1 MANDELNPFEKS
13 GLLAVKDLT
22 NPDHYDEEF
31 YKLLST
37 QKFPGVLELD
47 DQIRP
52 AIMKFI
58 KEAWESLHWKF
69 EQSGAI
75 SPAAVLTAMTEALL
89 TGYELGRKLRRPLT
103 AKRASSR

>member
-1 MANDELNPFEKS
+1 MANDELNPLEKS

-22 NPDHYDEEF
+22 NPDHYDKKF

-37 QKFPGVLELD
+37 QRFPGPLEID

-52 AIMKFI
+52 AIAKFI
-58 KEAWESLHWKF
+58 EEAWESLHSTF
-69 EQSGAI
+69 DQPEVI
-75 SPAAVLTAMTEALL
+75 SKEVVATAMTGALL

-103 AKRASSR
+103 AKPAASR